1 MGPWH
6 LDTLNPLYYRL
17 IAFNGR
23 YIHSNPALFYV
34 RGTLESNI
42 QGCRTEIIQFTVND
56 PYYQTLRRITAGE
69 PGGLFFSVYIWSS
82 RYIERLVRDLVKIMP
97 ETPVIL
103 GGPQAGTMARDLHD
117 DTRRKCTVISGEIE
131 GVGDAFYR
139 DLLAGDL
146 QPEYRGSGNKMFSSP
161 YRPEDF
167 SGPLKNRYVYYE
179 SSRGC
184 PFNCTYC
191 LSSSEKGVRHL
202 PVPQVRR
209 EIADIL
215 RHNPR
220 IIRFV
225 DRTFNDIPE
234 RALDIW
240 RFLAEQPGDTLF
252 HFEMAPD
259 RFTEAMLAFLARV
272 EPGRFQ
278 FEIGVQATNPE
289 TLAAINRKCDP
300 IKLRDNI
307 TGLASLDTIHL
318 HLDLI
323 LGLPYETRESYGR
336 SFAEV
341 FALGPHYI
349 QMGLLKILPGTPIS
363 RDIAKFGLVACEEP
377 PYEVLANRWLAREEL
392 AELYWFG
399 ECAEAFYNNRFFR
412 QFWKHLRRTGEDI
425 LVFFQGL
432 SAICQKKGFFDA
444 AKTQEL
450 LSSLLY
456 EAGQDRPDQELL
468 RELLVFDWL
477 RCGHRFLPDHLAA
490 GDISRL
496 KKNLWKKLPQNLEG
510 FYDHRSRDEFFKQ
523 GVFAEFTG
531 SLLRAIGL
539 ANDDENAIICFQP
552 EREDTVFRLNR
563 YFVLPVFSRKDDL

>member
-1 MGPWH
+1 MK
-6 LDTLNPLYYRL
+6 PLQYKL

-23 YIHSNPALFYV
+23 YIHSSPALFYV
-34 RGTLESNI
+34 RGALEANI
-42 QGCRTEIIQFTVND
+42 PECRTSILQFTVND
-56 PYYQTLRRITAGE
+56 PYYQTLRRIAAGE
-69 PGGLFFSVYIWSS
+69 PDGLFFSVYIWSS
-82 RYIERLVRDLVKIMP
+82 GYIGRLVRDVVKILP
-97 ETPVIL
+97 DTPIIL
-103 GGPQAGTMARDLHD
+103 GGPQAAAMARDLGD
-117 DTRRKCTVISGEIE
+117 DARRRCTVVSGEIE
-131 GVGDAFYR
+131 GAGDVFYR

-146 QPEYRGSGNKMFSSP
+146 QAEYRAGGKRLFSSP

-167 SGPLKNRYVYYE
+167 GGPLKNRYVYYE

-191 LSSSEKGVRHL
+191 LSASEKGVRHL
-202 PVPQVRR
+202 PVPQVRE
-209 EIADIL
+209 EIAEIL

-220 IIRFV
+220 VVRFV

-234 RALDIW
+234 RALEIW
-240 RFLAEQPGDTLF
+240 RFLAEQPGETLF

-259 RFTEAMLAFLARV
+259 RFTEAMFAFLAQV

-278 FEIGVQATNPE
+278 FEIGVQSTNPE

-300 IKLRDNI
+300 EKLRDNI
-307 TGLASLDTIHL
+307 ARLATLDAIHL

-323 LGLPYETRESYGR
+323 LGLPYDTRESYGR

-349 QMGLLKILPGTPIS
+349 QMGLLKILPDTPIS
-363 RDIAKFGLVACEEP
+363 GEVGKFGLVACEEP
-377 PYEVLANRWLAREEL
+377 PYEILASRWLAGDEL
-392 AELYWFG
+392 ADLYWFG
-399 ECAEAFYNNRFFR
+399 ECVEAFYNNRFFR
-412 QFWKHLRRTGEDI
+412 VFWEHRRRNGEDI
-425 LVFFQGL
+425 LAFFRGL
-432 SAICQKKGFFDA
+432 SAICRQKGFFDS

-450 LSSLLY
+450 LSSFLL
-456 EAGQDRPDQELL
+456 EAVRNRPDHELL

-496 KKNLWKKLPQNLEG
+496 KKHLWKNLPQTLEG

-531 SLLRAIGL
+531 SLLGAIGL
-539 ANDDENAIICFQP
+539 ANDDGTAVICFLP
-552 EREDTVFRLNR
+552 EREKTVFRLSR
-563 YFVLPVFSRKDDL
+563 HLVLPGCSVRDGR